1 MIKRAGGA
9 LLLSIEIDRSAPGT
23 VSHQLYSAMRDII
36 HAGGMHIGE
45 RLPASRTLARELR
58 ISRTT
63 VINVFE
69 ILTSEGLI
77 ESRTG
82 AGTFVSKV
90 WMATRPPETEVVEP
104 LDAEQPIQKP
114 HLSGVIT
121 RALDEF
127 VDRLPHKTQAFTT
140 ALPAFDAFPSALWAK
155 CVTRSWRSNHQA
167 NMGYA
172 DPRGHFP
179 LRQAIASH
187 LLSNRGIKCEA
198 EQIFIVSGAQQAFH
212 MIGTVVL
219 DPEDLVWFE
228 NPGAIGASNS
238 LIASGATLI
247 PVPVDQDGLVVEYG
261 LRRAPN
267 FRLAFVTPSHQH
279 PLGVSMSVERRFA
292 LLNAAKN
299 ANAFIIEDD
308 YDGEFRYSGHPPP
321 TLKSIDT
328 LGRVIYVGTFSK
340 TLFPALRL
348 GFFLAPAPLVD
359 VFNRVSKALLQGVAS
374 SHQAVVADFMQEGHF
389 ATHIRRMREIY
400 AERHQILCDATQ
412 ERLSG
417 LLDIVPTDTGLHTI
431 GRIPQNLDEV
441 EIATA
446 ALEKNIVVT
455 PIKRYCIA
463 PTDQKGLVLG
473 FSGIPPSE
481 IIDGVKTLSEVLE
494 TMIER

>member
-23 VSHQLYSAMRDII
+23 VSHQLYAAMRDII

-45 RLPASRTLARELR
+45 RLPASRTLARDLK

-82 AGTFVSKV
+82 AGTFVSKA
-90 WMATRPPETEVVEP
+90 WMATRPAETELADSPDVK
-104 LDAEQPIQKP
+104 QPMPKP
-114 HLSGVIT
+114 RLSGVIT
-121 RALDEF
+121 RALDKF
-127 VDRLPHKTQAFTT
+127 VDRLPHKTKAFTT
-140 ALPAFDAFPSALWAK
+140 ALPAFDEFPSSLWAQY
-155 CVTRSWRSNHQA
+155 VTRSWRSNHES

-198 EQIFIVSGAQQAFH
+198 EQIFIVSGAQQAFQI
-212 MIGTVVL
+212 IGTVLL
-219 DPEDLVWFE
+219 DPDDLVWCE

-238 LIASGATLI
+238 LLASGAKLI
-247 PVPVDQDGLVVEYG
+247 PIPVDQDGLVVEHG
-261 LRRAPN
+261 LRQAPN
-267 FRLAFVTPSHQH
+267 FRLAFVTPSHQQ
-279 PLGVSMSVERRFA
+279 PLGVSMSVERRFT
-292 LLNAAKN
+292 LLNAAEN

-321 TLKSIDT
+321 TLKSIDN

-348 GFFLAPAPLVD
+348 GFFLAPPPLVD
-359 VFNRVSKALLQGVAS
+359 VFNRVSKALLQGVPS
-374 SHQAVVADFMQEGHF
+374 SHQAVVADFMQDGHF

-400 AERHQILCDATQ
+400 AERHQVLCDTTQ

-431 GRIPQNLDEV
+431 GRIPKNWDEV

-455 PIKRYCIA
+455 PIKSYCIA

-481 IIDGVKTLSEVLE
+481 IIDGVKTLAEVLE
-494 TMIER
+494 TIIER